1 MPRRIGVNGGVGTAA
16 RPVAWSAVDKVH
28 DPLFVALAGGRRE
41 VVQPFDLLGA
51 QLEAVGGGVLLD
63 AGDPLGAGDRGDV
76 VALREQPCQGHLC
89 RRRTHLG
96 GNGLDFVDD
105 AQVALEVLASEARVG
120 LAPVVVGELLGRADV
135 PGEEAVAERRVGDE
149 ADAQLAQERQ
159 QLGLGIPG
167 PQ

>member
-1 MPRRIGVNGGVGTAA
+1 VPL
-16 RPVAWSAVDKVH
+16 WSAVDGGH
-28 DPLFVALAGGRRE
+28 LRFFVALPGGRGE
-41 VVQPFDLLGA
+41 VVQPFELLGA
-51 QLEAVGGGVLLD
+51 QLERVGGGVLLD
-63 AGDPLGAGDRGDV
+63 AGDALGAGDRGDV
-76 VALREQPCQGHLC
+76 VALSEEPGQGPLC
-89 RRRTHLG
+89 RRGVRLG
-96 GNGLDFVDD
+96 GDGLDFVDD
-105 AQVALEVLASEARVG
+105 AQVALEVLAGEARVG